1 MKNFIPF
8 HQIENEKVIVVD
20 GLHPHNLVLSH
31 WKGANKIAEVA
42 ADTSGEIVLN
52 ALERSIDGINCPNIS
67 ATHFDIDGFVGVFA
81 LFFPSKALQYKK
93 MLTAMARIGD
103 FREFNPNSKT
113 DVHALKLCCWMNKLE
128 KEKFYRPFEE
138 KDEIE
143 KCVEK
148 FDYFL
153 PIFEAVL
160 ENPENYKS
168 DWEEEFEQVTKD
180 LEKITKVESLS
191 NIGLVIKKASSP
203 IHYYAL
209 FSETD
214 GFDIVLSSYNEQRY
228 ELEFKYTTWID
239 LASRANLPRI
249 NLKPL
254 VEKLNKMEESELVW
268 VADKITD
275 TGPLLRLEKDKLSKA
290 DRYANP
296 NEREIFSSSI
306 AEVLFQKTI
315 IDFLKESYH
324 AIQAKRF
331 WTWEE
336 MKNLKSLI

>member
-1 MKNFIPF
+1 M
-8 HQIENEKVIVVD
+8 
-20 GLHPHNLVLSH
+20 
-31 WKGANKIAEVA
+31 
-42 ADTSGEIVLN
+42 
-52 ALERSIDGINCPNIS
+52 
-67 ATHFDIDGFVGVFA
+67 
-81 LFFPSKALQYKK
+81 
-93 MLTAMARIGD
+93 
-103 FREFNPNSKT
+103 
-113 DVHALKLCCWMNKLE
+113 KLCCWINKLE

-143 KCVEK
+143 RCVDK
-148 FDYFL
+148 FEYFL
-153 PIFEAVL
+153 PTFNAVL

-168 DWEEEFEQVTKD
+168 DWEEEFNQVNKD
-180 LEKITKVESLS
+180 LEKINKVESLS
-191 NIGLVIKKASSP
+191 NIGLVIKNASST

-214 GFDIVLSSYNEQRY
+214 GFDVVLSIYDEQRY

-268 VADKITD
+268 VADKMTD
-275 TGPLLRLEKDKLSKA
+275 TGPIMRLEKDKLSKA

-296 NEREIFSSSI
+296 YEREIYSSSI
-306 AEVLFQKTI
+306 SKEIFQKTI
-315 IDFLKESYH
+315 VDFLKESYH
-324 AIQAKRF
+324 AVQAKRF